1 MFFKTIIQGRLEFSS
16 QKSFDKV
23 LKMYQYRTESYYKN
37 DVLLEEEEIFNR
49 DSSSLYVKRFV
60 VQASEKSWRN
70 TVSLLDYCSQF
81 AISGSV
87 KAWMTD
93 NGKIMRYSEIEP
105 ESDKSA
111 VIQFKKGK
119 KYSEEE
125 GKETEAIQALSKAI
139 EKHNG
144 HANAYEKRARVLL
157 QLENYDE
164 ALEDYGKAIKL
175 DDGIADA
182 YYGRAEIYIRRGEWQ
197 NAISDLEWALKKA
210 IALEPMY
217 WTSRLKKADC
227 HIRLGEWEKAS
238 FDLKFFTN
246 RVFKTDN
253 PNYFKKAY
261 SYVRYGQ
268 VLMEEE
274 KYDEAY
280 AAFCKAVDNDQGT
293 NRTSMEEMLYYRGFS
308 RMKMGKKG
316 YLKDI
321 KTAAQ
326 AGVEDAKTFLA
337 DLKR

>member
-1 MFFKTIIQGRLEFSS
+1 MFFKTIIQGRLEFSN

-49 DSSSLYVKRFV
+49 DSSSLNVPRFV
-60 VQASEKSWRN
+60 GQASEKSWRN

-81 AISGSV
+81 AISGSM

-93 NGKIMRYSEIEP
+93 NGTIMHYDEIEP
-105 ESDKSA
+105 ESDKAA

-119 KYSEEE
+119 KFSEEK

-157 QLENYDE
+157 QLKNYEE

-175 DDGIADA
+175 DDSIPEA
-182 YYGRAEIYIRRGEWQ
+182 YYGRAEIYIRKGEWKM
-197 NAISDLEWALKKA
+197 AISDLELALKKA
-210 IALEPMY
+210 IALQPLY
-217 WTSRLKKADC
+217 WTSRMKKADF

-246 RVFKTDN
+246 RAFTPDN
-253 PNYFKKAY
+253 PNFKKKAY
-261 SYVRYGQ
+261 GFFRYGQ

-280 AAFCKAVDNDQGT
+280 EAFCKGIEHDQGT
-293 NRTSMEEMLYYRGFS
+293 NAISMEEMVYYRGLS

-316 YLKDI
+316 YLNDI
-321 KTAAQ
+321 KVAAE
-326 AGVEDAKTFLA
+326 AGVEDAKSLLD
-337 DLKR
+337 DLK